1 MENSNITNEEL
12 ADALRHNK
20 IYKLAVYKLVKEE
33 KLEEAED
40 PLEVLLVMNDI
51 LNNANIRKI
60 QL

>member
-1 MENSNITNEEL
+1 MVQNKSTEVL
-12 ADALRHNK
+12 AEALRHNR
-20 IYKLAVYKLVKEE
+20 IYKLAVYKMVV
-33 KLEEAED
+33 LEDRLEQAED